1 MLSHA
6 QRTALKFA
14 SDAAIAYRDSVH
26 EKPAR
31 PTIPLDEAVERF
43 RTPLGDEG
51 MPEADVINHIVS
63 NAEGALHQMSA
74 PTFFGY
80 VLGGSH
86 PVGVAADFLVSA
98 WGQNAGSAVE
108 TPAVS
113 GMERAVCDWIIDLL
127 RLPQGSGAGIVTGAT
142 TANMAGVMAARND
155 LLSAQGWNVE
165 DDGLFGAP
173 EFPVLIGADAH
184 SAPFAALRYAGLGAA
199 RVQLIDTDS
208 EGRMQIDAFEAALD
222 ACKSPPLVI
231 MQAGQ
236 INTGAFDPFDALIP
250 LVHARNGWVHID
262 GAFGL
267 WLSAVPELAHRLKGV
282 DTADSWAVDLHKW
295 LNAPYDAGVVVVRK
309 REPLVASMS
318 ARGAYLPDT
327 TAHWEPTDSTPE
339 LSRRARGIPSYAILK
354 HLGRDGVR
362 ELVLRHC
369 RLAERVASAL
379 SKEPGLEIINEIHS
393 NQVAV
398 ACKAGPDSNRQTQRM
413 LDRVQDRAL
422 VYPTHGVMSGRTIV
436 RISVI
441 GYAMHE
447 SDVDLLIS
455 ELISAW
461 QWCQKNP

>member
-173 EFPVLIGADAH
+173 EFPVLI
-184 SAPFAALRYAGLGAA
+184 
-199 RVQLIDTDS
+199 
-208 EGRMQIDAFEAALD
+208 
-222 ACKSPPLVI
+222 
-231 MQAGQ
+231 
-236 INTGAFDPFDALIP
+236 
-250 LVHARNGWVHID
+250 
-262 GAFGL
+262 
-267 WLSAVPELAHRLKGV
+267 
-282 DTADSWAVDLHKW
+282 
-295 LNAPYDAGVVVVRK
+295 
-309 REPLVASMS
+309 
-318 ARGAYLPDT
+318 
-327 TAHWEPTDSTPE
+327 
-339 LSRRARGIPSYAILK
+339 
-354 HLGRDGVR
+354 
-362 ELVLRHC
+362 
-369 RLAERVASAL
+369 
-379 SKEPGLEIINEIHS
+379 
-393 NQVAV
+393 
-398 ACKAGPDSNRQTQRM
+398 
-413 LDRVQDRAL
+413 
-422 VYPTHGVMSGRTIV
+422 
-436 RISVI
+436 
-441 GYAMHE
+441 
-447 SDVDLLIS
+447 
-455 ELISAW
+455 
-461 QWCQKNP
+461 